1 MCPTSR
7 SHLTWRRA
15 TWRRHHLRSSAMRLS
30 ASTNSVQHAW
40 ERLRGERGV
49 AVLIALLFA
58 ALIGAVAAGLIA
70 LTTTETLIGASFRH
84 GYEAAYGAEAAAE
97 RALRDLAATP
107 NWSSVLR
114 APPAGATSGFDDG
127 RTVPIGPDGRPL
139 DLVRLTAERQ
149 RDSDARDGPSTFGAN
164 SPQWRLYAH
173 APADALLPAAPQLT
187 VVSGGVGSR
196 RRVRRRWRSGDRR
209 EPPHS
214 RLGDRVRI
222 SWCPPV
228 RRIANRED

>member
-1 MCPTSR
+1 
-7 SHLTWRRA
+7 
-15 TWRRHHLRSSAMRLS
+15 MRLS
-30 ASTNSVQHAW
+30 ASTNSEHCAW
-40 ERLRGERGV
+40 ERVCADRGI

-97 RALRDLAATP
+97 RALRDLAVTP
-107 NWSSVLR
+107 NWSSVLS

-127 RTVPIGPDGRPL
+127 RTVPLGPDGRPL

-149 RDSDARDGPSTFGAN
+149 SDSDARDGPSTFGAD

-173 APADALLPAAPQLT
+173 APGDALLPAAVLNLPLYL
-187 VVSGGVGSR
+187 VVWVADDESDADGDPATDANRRMLVWATAFGSAGAR
-196 RRVRRRWRSGDRR
+196 RSV
-209 EPPHS
+209 E
-214 RLGDRVRI
+214 L
-222 SWCPPV
+222 
-228 RRIANRED
+228 RIAKTDGGDLQVLGWVAR

>member
-1 MCPTSR
+1 
-7 SHLTWRRA
+7 
-15 TWRRHHLRSSAMRLS
+15 MRPV
-30 ASTNSVQHAW
+30 ASTNWVQHAW

-107 NWSSVLR
+107 NWSSVLS

-149 RDSDARDGPSTFGAN
+149 RDSDARDGPSTFGAD

-173 APADALLPAAPQLT
+173 APADALLAAALNLPLYLVVWVADDESDADSDPATDAN
-187 VVSGGVGSR
+187 
-196 RRVRRRWRSGDRR
+196 
-209 EPPHS
+209 
-214 RLGDRVRI
+214 
-222 SWCPPV
+222 
-228 RRIANRED
+228 RRILVWATAFGSAGARRSVELRIAKTDAGDLHVLGWVTR